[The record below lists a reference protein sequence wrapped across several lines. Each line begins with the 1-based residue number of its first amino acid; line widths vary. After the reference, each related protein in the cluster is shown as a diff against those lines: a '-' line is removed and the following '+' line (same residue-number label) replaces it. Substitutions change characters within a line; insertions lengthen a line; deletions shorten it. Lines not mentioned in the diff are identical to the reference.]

1 MKYKDILRFSFQN
14 IKRNKIKSF
23 LTILSISIGV
33 CSVFVIIST
42 ASTGKNYIKKEI
54 DSMGVSGLSLY
65 AKENGKVT
73 LLYSDRLKKEFSF
86 IKETMP
92 LVISFGSSS
101 ARGSKEDAI
110 FLGVG
115 DSLSDVIG
123 VNLLHGK
130 LFSGPDI
137 LQKRNV
143 AIIDNKYAQ
152 QLYKRENIV
161 GKKIQIVIGNSCEE
175 FEIIGIVDSQTTML
189 ENLSSDR
196 FPLIIYVPYTTAN
209 EMNQTND
216 ADQIAIRCYDGV
228 DTKEAA
234 SIIENKMNRIF
245 QEESI
250 AVENINGYISE
261 IKKLVDLISSFL
273 IIIAGIS
280 MLVAGIGV
288 MNRMLSSVVERK
300 KEIGIWIALG
310 AKEKDIFRILMFE
323 SLLMCFL
330 GGGIGSAVGLII
342 FSGVKVGFQIAESTN
357 YFLLLYPIITSVI
370 LGFTFGVFPSKNAAK
385 IQPAELLREL

>member
-14 IKRNKIKSF
+14 IRRNKIKSF

-42 ASTGKNYIKKEI
+42 ASTGKHYINKEI
-54 DSMGVSGLSLY
+54 DSMGISGLSLY

-123 VNLLHGK
+123 INLLYGK

-137 LQKRNV
+137 QQKRNV
-143 AIIDNKYAQ
+143 AVIDNKYAQ

-196 FPLIIYVPYTTAN
+196 FPLIVYVPYTTAN
-209 EMNQTND
+209 EMNQTKD

-228 DTKEAA
+228 DTSEAA
-234 SIIENKMNRIF
+234 SIIENKLNRIF
-245 QEESI
+245 REKSI

-310 AKEKDIFRILMFE
+310 AKEKDIFRILMVE

-330 GGGIGSAVGLII
+330 GGTIGSAVGLII
-342 FSGVKVGFQIAESTN
+342 FSGVKIGFQITESTN